1 MSSQKKKIQQKIHN
15 FFLTNILLRRVRIF
29 FSQKVKP
36 ILIKFGLVLAFLLI
50 LVFISLKLFKP
61 DILQKF
67 YSQSRVYFFTQLNS
81 NYGELAQINIV
92 GNSRVSK
99 DQIITAINESKKSKP
114 EFLIQNLVDEI
125 KTQLPW
131 VSQITITRSLPNT
144 LNITIIEFAP
154 FAIWQNDGRKYLID
168 KDGNIVPFED
178 QEEFR
183 NMVTLS
189 GKGANTNV
197 RSLFNIFVIDPKL
210 SENVFSA
217 TWVGDRRW
225 DIRFENGLLI
235 KLPENNISEAWQR
248 LIKINNMHGSL
259 LGLKIIDLRIADK
272 IYLEYND
279 SVIKELKNL

>member
-1 MSSQKKKIQQKIHN
+1 MKKKLSPILKN
-15 FFLTNILLRRVRIF
+15 FLLTNPFLRRVRIF
-29 FSQKVKP
+29 LSQKVKP
-36 ILIKFGLVLAFLLI
+36 ILIKLGVSLVALLI
-50 LVFISLKLFKP
+50 LIFISLKLFKP

-67 YSQSRVYFFTQLNS
+67 YLQSRVYFFTQLNS
-81 NYGELAQINIV
+81 NYGESAQINIT
-92 GNSRVSK
+92 GNGRISK
-99 DQIITAINESKKSKP
+99 EQIIAAINKSKKSKP

-131 VSQITITRSLPNT
+131 VSQITITRSLPDT
-144 LNITIIEFAP
+144 LNIVITEFVP
-154 FAIWQNDGRKYLID
+154 FAIWQNDGGKYLID

-189 GKGANTNV
+189 GKGANTHV
-197 RSLFNIFVIDPKL
+197 RSLFNIFVIDPRL

-235 KLPENNISEAWQR
+235 KLPETNISEAWQR
-248 LIKINNMHGSL
+248 LIKINNMPGSL

-279 SVIKELKNL
+279 SVIKELKNV

>member
-1 MSSQKKKIQQKIHN
+1 M
-15 FFLTNILLRRVRIF
+15 
-29 FSQKVKP
+29 
-36 ILIKFGLVLAFLLI
+36 
-50 LVFISLKLFKP
+50 
-61 DILQKF
+61 QKF

-92 GNSRVSK
+92 GNSRLSK

-125 KTQLPW
+125 KTKLPW

-144 LNITIIEFAP
+144 LNITIVEFAP

>member
-1 MSSQKKKIQQKIHN
+1 MKKNLSELFKN
-15 FFLTNILLRRVRIF
+15 FLLTSPILRRVRIF

-36 ILIKFGLVLAFLLI
+36 ILIKSSIASAVLLI

-81 NYGELAQINIV
+81 NHGELARINIV
-92 GNSRVSK
+92 GNSRVSNE
-99 DQIITAINESKKSKP
+99 QIIAAVNESKKSKP

-144 LNITIIEFAP
+144 LNITIVEFAP

-189 GKGANTNV
+189 GKGANTHV

-248 LIKINNMHGSL
+248 LIKIDNMHGSL

>member
-1 MSSQKKKIQQKIHN
+1 
-15 FFLTNILLRRVRIF
+15 
-29 FSQKVKP
+29 
-36 ILIKFGLVLAFLLI
+36 
-50 LVFISLKLFKP
+50 
-61 DILQKF
+61 
-67 YSQSRVYFFTQLNS
+67 LNS
-81 NYGELAQINIV
+81 NHGELAQINIL
-92 GNSRVSK
+92 GNSRVSNE
-99 DQIITAINESKKSKP
+99 QIIAAVNESKKSKP

-131 VSQITITRSLPNT
+131 VSQITITSSLPNT

-154 FAIWQNDGRKYLID
+154 FAIWQNDSRKYLID

-189 GKGANTNV
+189 GKGANTHV

>member
-1 MSSQKKKIQQKIHN
+1 MKKNLSELFKN
-15 FFLTNILLRRVRIF
+15 FLLTNPFLRRVRIF
-29 FSQKVKP
+29 GQRVRP
-36 ILIKFGLVLAFLLI
+36 ILIKAGLALAVLLVL
-50 LVFISLKLFKP
+50 VFVSLKLFKP

-67 YSQSRVYFFTQLNS
+67 YSRSRVYFFTQLNTS
-81 NYGELAQINIV
+81 YGDSAQINIT
-92 GNSRVSK
+92 GNSRVSRE
-99 DQIITAINESKKSKP
+99 QIIAVINESKKNQS
-114 EFLIQNLVDEI
+114 EFFIQNLIEEI

-131 VSQITITRSLPNT
+131 VNQITITRSLPNA
-144 LNITIIEFAP
+144 LNVTITEFTP
-154 FAIWQNDGRKYLID
+154 FAIWQNDGGKYLID
-168 KDGNIVPFED
+168 KDGNVVPFED

-189 GKGANTNV
+189 GKGANIHV

-248 LIKINNMHGSL
+248 LIKINNMPGSL

>member
-1 MSSQKKKIQQKIHN
+1 
-15 FFLTNILLRRVRIF
+15 
-29 FSQKVKP
+29 
-36 ILIKFGLVLAFLLI
+36 
-50 LVFISLKLFKP
+50 
-61 DILQKF
+61 
-67 YSQSRVYFFTQLNS
+67 LNS
-81 NYGELAQINIV
+81 NHGELARINIV
-92 GNSRVSK
+92 GNSRVSNE
-99 DQIITAINESKKSKP
+99 QIIAAVNESKKSKP

-189 GKGANTNV
+189 GKGANNHV

-248 LIKINNMHGSL
+248 LIKIDNMHGSL